1 MDNDLRVLHDGSR
14 DSVEGQLLQLAALV
28 KWKLRQTRSAQTHEA
43 LLERGPV
50 NQLIELP
57 ESDEDFSWR
66 MTQFLI
72 WPGEHN
78 PILRRQLDMDL
89 AIRTSDD
96 DLEAI
101 RTS

>member
-1 MDNDLRVLHDGSR
+1 ML
-14 DSVEGQLLQLAALV
+14 
-28 KWKLRQTRSAQTHEA
+28 LRQSQNAFA
-43 LLERGPV
+43 PAVLLEAKAN
-50 NQLIELP
+50 NQQLESP

-78 PILRRQLDMDL
+78 PALRRQVDMGL

-96 DLEAI
+96 DLEAL